1 MILIV
6 GKSRESLL
14 YKMETTKTLVKVLK
28 SKLSVKNGIHYLKQP
43 KGRLTSS
50 HPLKSA

>member
-6 GKSRESLL
+6 GKSGESPL

-28 SKLSVKNGIHYLKQP
+28 SRLSVSNSICILKQP
-43 KGRLTSS
+43 KGRHNSC
-50 HPLKSA
+50 HPLKSV